1 MDLLLDLVEG
11 FFLGLMFIDDAVS
24 LLTHV
29 LSKLAA
35 GLHDAHELGLEVLL
49 EHLKQGL
56 SRFIREVV
64 LRL

>member
-1 MDLLLDLVEG
+1 MEW

-24 LLTHV
+24 FLTHV
-29 LSKLAA
+29 LGKLAA
-35 GLHDAHELGLEVLL
+35 GLHDAHKLGLEVLL

-56 SRFIREVV
+56 RRFIRQVI